1 MIYLDYSAT
10 TPVSYDV
17 LESYNKA
24 TRDYMGN
31 ANSIHALGVKS
42 KVLLNSATKQL
53 CELFDINEEEL
64 VYTSG
69 ATESN
74 NMALKGVALSYKN
87 RGNHIIVSK
96 LEHPSIYAVC
106 NFLELQGYEISYV
119 NNDRDG
125 LIDFEDLKRKIRPT
139 TILVSICAVN
149 SEVGIRQPLKTIR
162 QIIKKENPNTIF
174 HSDMTQAIGK
184 IAVNMH
190 DVDMASMSGHKI
202 FGPKGIGFLY
212 KNSKVN
218 ITPLIHGSGK
228 FNDLRSGTP
237 PLPLVVALSKA
248 CRIALTD
255 LERREASVKRLNDR
269 LVEELSNIDG
279 IGEIIAREWINT
291 FNNEEFVIEFDNLLK
306 EITFVD
312 INLDEAKLK
321 DISFVIT
328 GKLEKFDNRDAL
340 VELIENNGGKVLKAV
355 SNNVNYLINND
366 INSTSSKNKK
376 AKELGV
382 QIITEEDFLNILN

>member
-184 IAVNMH
+184 ITVNMK

-279 IGEIIAREWINT
+279 II
-291 FNNEEFVIEFDNLLK
+291 
-306 EITFVD
+306 
-312 INLDEAKLK
+312 
-321 DISFVIT
+321 
-328 GKLEKFDNRDAL
+328 
-340 VELIENNGGKVLKAV
+340 
-355 SNNVNYLINND
+355 
-366 INSTSSKNKK
+366 INSTKYSIPHVLNISLSNVRPETFIH
-376 AKELGV
+376 AL
-382 QIITEEDFLNILN
+382 EEDEIYVSTNTACSSGELSTSVMAIYNDKARATSTIRISLSYVTTNEEINKFIKIFKLRYEQLSRLMKGNE

>member
-64 VYTSG
+64 IYTSG

-149 SEVGIRQPLKTIR
+149 SEVGVRQPLKTIR
-162 QIIKKENPNTIF
+162 QIIKKENPNTLF

-184 IAVNMH
+184 IAVNMN
-190 DVDMASMSGHKI
+190 DVDMASMSAHKI

-218 ITPLIHGSGK
+218 MTPLIHGSGK

-237 PLPLVVALSKA
+237 PLPLIVALSKA

-255 LERREASVKRLNDR
+255 LERREASVKKLNDR
-269 LVEELSNIDG
+269 IVEELSNIDG
-279 IGEIIAREWINT
+279 IT
-291 FNNEEFVIEFDNLLK
+291 
-306 EITFVD
+306 
-312 INLDEAKLK
+312 
-321 DISFVIT
+321 
-328 GKLEKFDNRDAL
+328 
-340 VELIENNGGKVLKAV
+340 
-355 SNNVNYLINND
+355 
-366 INSTSSKNKK
+366 INSTKYSIPHVLNISLSNVRPETFIH
-376 AKELGV
+376 AL
-382 QIITEEDFLNILN
+382 EEDEIYVSTNTACSSGELSTSVMAIYNDKVRATSTIRISLSYVTTNEEINKFLKIFKLRYEQLSRLMKGN